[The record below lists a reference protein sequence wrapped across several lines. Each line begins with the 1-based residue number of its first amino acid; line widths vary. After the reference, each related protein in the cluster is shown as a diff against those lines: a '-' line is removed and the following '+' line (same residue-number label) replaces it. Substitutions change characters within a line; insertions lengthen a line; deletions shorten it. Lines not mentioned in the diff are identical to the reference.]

1 MNRTQTLAV
10 AVLATLLPFAQ
21 TAFASDREHADRG
34 HGRSEHARG
43 HGHDQ
48 HRYRRHHDS
57 HHYTQHHSHRHT
69 QYCRHDH
76 DDYYQDY
83 NDAGHYSYN
92 NQRAQIVLPFPPL
105 PPFPGVVLSK
115 KHHIPYIELRHSR

>member
-1 MNRTQTLAV
+1 MNRTQTLAITI
-10 AVLATLLPFAQ
+10 LATLLPFAQ

-43 HGHDQ
+43 YDYGHDQ
-48 HRYRRHHDS
+48 HRYRGHHDS
-57 HHYTQHHSHRHT
+57 HHYSHRHT
-69 QYCRHDH
+69 RYCQHDH
-76 DDYYQDY
+76 DDYSH
-83 NDAGHYSYN
+83 DAGHYSHN

>member
-21 TAFASDREHADRG
+21 TAFASDREHGDRG

-43 HGHDQ
+43 YDYGHDQ
-48 HRYRRHHDS
+48 HRYRGHHDS
-57 HHYTQHHSHRHT
+57 HHYSHRHT
-69 QYCRHDH
+69 RYCQHGHDDH
-76 DDYYQDY
+76 DDYSH
-83 NDAGHYSYN
+83 DAGHYSYN